1 MHRPEFTGISGGEA
15 ICPSSDRRN
24 HDFVVARI
32 LGTPPYL
39 MSISSVEAAPVAADA
54 SARQPS
60 APDFVRRRK
69 RLMEA
74 AIAGFP
80 TADAVLV
87 NHPKDI
93 HYLTGAKEGVSWLI
107 LSTDRTI
114 AISRHLMIHE
124 VREIAAGCDVILP
137 CERSTQRP
145 ELERFIAERLRSHG
159 LGIAV
164 FEPARIDAASYL
176 ELAKHLA
183 PLGIQLQAATAMI
196 ESLRSIKDDS
206 EQFLIRRSVEIA
218 EEAFLQLISGG
229 ARGLVGRSE
238 RDVAIELER
247 LMISL
252 GADRQGFPETGIIV
266 ASGPNS
272 ANAHHT
278 PSRRR
283 IVEGEALLIDWGAEL
298 GSYRSDMTRTLF
310 PGHAPEFARQAYPAV
325 LAAME
330 AAAALLGEGRS
341 AGEVDRAAR
350 ESIVGAG
357 FDEFHY
363 GVGHGVGLEIHEG
376 PWLRANSD
384 ELLMH
389 GMVTTIEPGIYL
401 PGKGGIRIENLYRIL
416 PGGSESLCRLPVDFE
431 SMILS

>member
-1 MHRPEFTGISGGEA
+1 MKVSPVR
-15 ICPSSDRRN
+15 
-24 HDFVVARI
+24 
-32 LGTPPYL
+32 TPPL
-39 MSISSVEAAPVAADA
+39 PSDAITRVPDFTRRRRRLLEAAVAEFPAAD
-54 SARQPS
+54 
-60 APDFVRRRK
+60 V
-69 RLMEA
+69 
-74 AIAGFP
+74 
-80 TADAVLV
+80 VLV

-107 LSTDRTI
+107 VSARRSI
-114 AISRHLMIHE
+114 AVSRHLMIHE
-124 VREIAAGCDVILP
+124 VREIAADCDVILP

-145 ELERFIAERLRSHG
+145 QLERFIAGELRRNG
-159 LGIAV
+159 LGTAV
-164 FEPARIDAASYL
+164 FEPARISAASYL
-176 ELAKHLA
+176 ELARHLS

-196 ESLRSIKDDS
+196 ERLRSIKDDT
-206 EQFLIRRSVEIA
+206 EQFLIGRSVAIA
-218 EEAFLQLISGG
+218 EEAFRQLISSG

-238 RDVAIELER
+238 RDIAVELER

-283 IVEGEALLIDWGAEL
+283 VATGEALLIDWGAEL

-310 PGHAPEFARQAYPAV
+310 PGHPPEFALRAYPAV
-325 LAAME
+325 LSAME
-330 AAAALLGEGRS
+330 AAAALLKEGAS
-341 AGEVDRAAR
+341 AGEIDRAAR
-350 ESIVGAG
+350 QTITSEG

-384 ELLMH
+384 EPLRP
-389 GMVTTIEPGIYL
+389 GMVTTIEPGIYV
-401 PGKGGIRIENLYRIL
+401 PGTGGIRIENLFRIL
-416 PGGSESLCRLPVDFE
+416 PGGSESLCTLPVNFD
-431 SMILS
+431 SMILGDS